1 MSPTTLQVRKKGSIT
16 LPVELRSKYGVDEGD
31 IFTLIDL
38 GDGSF
43 LLTPRVSEV
52 NRMGNRV
59 AEMMSQ
65 YNLTEDDLIAALD
78 EEREEYYREH
88 YVDKPSRDDEANHF
102 SR

>member
-16 LPVELRSKYGVDEGD
+16 LPVELRSKYGFNEGD

-52 NRMGNRV
+52 NRIGSRV
-59 AEMMSQ
+59 AEMMEK
-65 YNLTEDDLIAALD
+65 YNLSEDDLIAALD
-78 EEREEYYREH
+78 EEREAYYREH
-88 YVDKPSRDDEANHF
+88 YVDRPPRDEKG
-102 SR
+102 

>member
-52 NRMGNRV
+52 NRIGNRV
-59 AEMMSQ
+59 AETMAQ
-65 YNLTEDDLIAALD
+65 YDLTEEQLIAALD
-78 EEREEYYREH
+78 DEREAYYREH
-88 YVDKPSRDDEANHF
+88 YVDKPPRDEKA
-102 SR
+102 